1 MSASGC
7 CPTLRAWDS
16 FLHVHYCDGYLF
28 RKEPSHLPSTP
39 CLLPAWGQEAGPQ
52 CPNVPLP
59 APEATDALPEKVSHP
74 PCTDMFI
81 LPWHVY
87 LYPVSL
93 LSLLN
98 ICVFSADTGLS
109 LKFLTLQPQQMR
121 RMRMEISP
129 CMSVLDLH
137 QWVNTAFLSPHSV
150 KVQLCPLCHCDGV
163 MLSQWNPS
171 TRNKDNIKA

>member
-1 MSASGC
+1 MQLASIAGRRESCQRLVAVQLFGLETLSCMSTTVMVTCSGRN
-7 CPTLRAWDS
+7 LLIS
-16 FLHVHYCDGYLF
+16 
-28 RKEPSHLPSTP
+28 PSTP

-137 QWVNTAFLSPHSV
+137 Q
-150 KVQLCPLCHCDGV
+150 
-163 MLSQWNPS
+163 
-171 TRNKDNIKA
+171 